1 MYHFLS
7 LLVGTILIVRGC
19 VPQASNKSIPVIST
33 VQLGTLDTDTLLV
46 RSLDEKVPLW
56 LTESNVPSLAVAY
69 IRNGSVKWTRVYG
82 ERADGITATPR
93 TLYNIASLT
102 KPVSAELI
110 LRLASLGHLSLDESL
125 SNYWIDPD
133 IKDDPR
139 HEELTLRLALSHQT
153 GFPNWRYQTD
163 GILRFN
169 ADPGMQFGYS
179 GEGYE
184 YARSFTERKLG
195 KSWESLAAEYVF
207 SPIGMTNTSYTAQSW
222 FADRLAIPYE
232 SANSFLDPSVQHSA
246 VASDDVYTT
255 IGDYADFL
263 VSVMNREELSDEI
276 AKQRDS
282 MHVAIPSATAECDP
296 ERVEYCPGRAGMGLG
311 WEVLEF
317 ADGKV
322 LLHTGGDAGV
332 QTMVVYFPEHRNG
345 AVLFTNGDQ
354 GFQVMLP
361 ALNLMFRGTNLA
373 DFAMS
378 KR

>member
-1 MYHFLS
+1 MYHLLT
-7 LLVGTILIVRGC
+7 LLVGTILFVGGC
-19 VPQASNKSIPVIST
+19 VPQSSNESIPIVST
-33 VQLGTLDTDTLLV
+33 VRLGTLDTDTSLV

-56 LTESNVPSLAVAY
+56 LMESDVPSLAVTY
-69 IRNGSVKWTRVYG
+69 IRDGSIEWTRVYG
-82 ERADGITATPR
+82 ERADGIAATPR

-102 KPVSAELI
+102 KPISAEII
-110 LRLASLGHLSLDESL
+110 LRLASSGRLSLDESL
-125 SNYWIDPD
+125 SDYWIDPD

-139 HEELTLRLALSHQT
+139 HDELTLRLALSHQT
-153 GFPNWRYQTD
+153 GLPNWRYLTD
-163 GILRFN
+163 AVLRFN

-184 YARSFTERKLG
+184 YARRFTERKLG
-195 KSWESLAAEYVF
+195 MPWESLAAEYVF
-207 SPIGMTNTSYTAQSW
+207 SPIGMTNTSYTAQVW
-222 FADRLAIPYE
+222 FANRLAIPYE
-232 SANSFLDPSVQHSA
+232 SANGFLDPSVQDSA

-263 VSVMNREELSDEI
+263 VSVMNREGLSAEI

-282 MHVAIPSATAECDP
+282 MHVAIPSATAECDA
-296 ERVEYCPGRAGMGLG
+296 ERAEYCPGRAGMGLG

-317 ADGKV
+317 ADGKA

-332 QTMVVYFPEHRNG
+332 QTMVVYFPERRNG
-345 AVLFTNGDQ
+345 AVMFTNGDQ
-354 GFQVMLP
+354 GFHVMLP
-361 ALNLMFRGTNLA
+361 TLNLMFRGTNLA